1 MRHAHNSNVFF
12 TALRFTWS
20 GSTCLV
26 SRITGQVAQNTSF
39 CPSSIPSNGPPAS
52 HQLAEALAREFLTL
66 CGENVRANRR
76 MPTVASENR
85 GLGNDRCA
93 NDPFETGQTNPSHLR
108 WMRPAFSFTP
118 IQTHALL
125 SHGKQTTYS
134 NHLTNSTDML

>member
-1 MRHAHNSNVFF
+1 MAP
-12 TALRFTWS
+12 
-20 GSTCLV
+20 C
-26 SRITGQVAQNTSF
+26 
-39 CPSSIPSNGPPAS
+39 S

-76 MPTVASENR
+76 MPTVAGENR
-85 GLGNDRCA
+85 SLGNDRCA

-108 WMRPAFSFTP
+108 LMRPAFSLTP

-134 NHLTNSTDML
+134 NYLTNSTDQL